1 MARIGIGFKD
11 GKYVPPVTV
20 DGVLITDKTDEKKI
34 IAERQ
39 LTKDAIASLPPAT
52 TFEEADARIKRIQS
66 INAGSTESL
75 LADAAYSN
83 VRNSGTGK
91 VLENGRTGTI
101 TFGPNGST
109 RTVYDPPQPSQPPQS
124 AATPENK
131 SLPVQ
136 PKIPTPTAS
145 GAPIVPSSTTPRVA
159 APTDD
164 NTPASRSTNQT
175 MLDAITQPG
184 GLIAPQPNILDQFAS
199 YTYNIAWYALTPQQ
213 FNLLSTLPKID
224 VSQWS
229 LLVQSGGASKQ
240 QNATTQQG
248 VNFGQSTPLNGP
260 LTKIATPNRNEY
272 FTLDYY
278 LDDLEI
284 KSQITGANASQV
296 GELSFKVSE
305 PNGITLIPNL
315 NYAIRGLNA
324 ATPLAAQFCL
334 VIKFYGW
341 DIDGNLITDPT
352 LNRGLKGLTPSI
364 SNAILTRYYPFTI
377 TQLDFKID
385 GKNVVYHIKGLP
397 TQYIKAA
404 STGLGSI
411 PGNWE
416 FTGETL
422 GQVLSGTT
430 NASAENSNITDGRE
444 STTTDAPPAQTGT
457 TVRSAY
463 SAQTVDVNNGIM

>member
-1 MARIGIGFKD
+1 MASNVRAGDKD

-20 DGVLITDKTDEKKI
+20 DGVLIEDPIAVAKI
-34 IAERQ
+34 IAAKQ
-39 LTKDAIASLPPAT
+39 ATKDAIAALPPAT
-52 TFEEADARIKRIQS
+52 TFEAAEKRFNLIQQIYGES
-66 INAGSTESL
+66 QVSL

-83 VRNSGTGK
+83 IRNSGTGK
-91 VLENGRTGTI
+91 VYENGRTGTI
-101 TFGPNGST
+101 TFEPNGSR
-109 RTVYDPPQPSQPPQS
+109 RTVYDPP
-124 AATPENK
+124 AATPSEQ

-145 GAPIVPSSTTPRVA
+145 GKPIVPTSTTPTVA

-164 NTPASRSTNQT
+164 NTPASRTTNQT

-199 YTYNIAWYALTPQQ
+199 YTYNIAWYGLTPQQ
-213 FNLLSTLPKID
+213 FNKLASSPKID

-229 LLVQSGGASKQ
+229 LLVQSGGASNQ

-248 VNFGQSTPLNGP
+248 VNYGQSTPINGP
-260 LTKIATPNRNEY
+260 LTKISTPNRNKY

-284 KSQITGANASQV
+284 ICKVTGANASQV
-296 GELSFKVSE
+296 AELSFKVSE

-315 NYAIRGLNA
+315 NYAIRDLNS

-377 TQLDFKID
+377 SQLDFKID
-385 GKNVVYHIKGLP
+385 GKNVVYAIKGLP
-397 TQYIKAA
+397 TQYSKAA

-430 NASAENSNITDGRE
+430 NASAQNSNTTDGRE
-444 STTTDAPPAQTGT
+444 STTAGAPPIQTGP